1 LPVLPAYEFKYSA
14 TYGERCALEGE
25 MFRLGASE
33 LLFLALTLLC
43 AYLHSGMFFF
53 WLALTLYCAYIPK
66 KDRLPD
72 RLAYALARRRR
83 R

>member
-1 LPVLPAYEFKYSA
+1 
-14 TYGERCALEGE
+14 

-33 LLFLALTLLC
+33 LLFLGMTILC
-43 AYLHSGMFFF
+43 AYGHSVMFFF
-53 WLALTLYCAYIPK
+53 WLALTLYFAYIPK

-72 RLAYALARRRR
+72 RLAYVLARRRR